1 MTTPAREGSPDHTA
15 LPANPWPSLA
25 ALVLGFFMIL
35 VDSTIVTVAMPAIMQ
50 GLHAGIGAVVWVTS
64 AYLLAYAVPLLITGR
79 LGDRFGPKRV
89 YLTGLAIF
97 TAASVWCGLSGSVE
111 WLIVARIVQGV
122 GAALMSPQTMAI
134 ITRTFPPER
143 RGAAMGLWGA
153 TAGVATLVGPLVGG
167 LVIDTLGWAWIF
179 FINLPVGLLGLV
191 LAWRLVPSLQQ
202 HPHRFDWLGVVLSG
216 IGVFCLV
223 FGIEEGES
231 YDWGTIWGPISV
243 PLLIVIGLVFLGVFV
258 LWEARMQGE
267 PLVPLELFRDRN
279 FSAANLAITAMGAIV
294 VAHVI
299 PLMLFFQTA
308 RGLGPTQAALMS
320 LPMAVA
326 SGVLAPVAG
335 RLIDRHD
342 PKPFAVGG
350 FLLLG
355 VSLALYAWAMRPG
368 QSVLWMLLPSLLAG
382 VAQSGIWG
390 PLSVS
395 ATRNLPP
402 RMAGA
407 GSGIYNTTRQ
417 IGSVLGSA
425 AIAALM
431 QAQLAAHLP
440 GAGGRASGSVG
451 SGGGRIP
458 PFLEAGF
465 TTAMSHSMLLP
476 AGLSLLGVAAALG
489 LARREQRAEATI
501 REAAP
506 GLDR

>member
-1 MTTPAREGSPDHTA
+1 MTSSGSSPTADHAA
-15 LPANPWPSLA
+15 LPANPWPAMA

-79 LGDRFGPKRV
+79 LGDRLGPKNV
-89 YLTGLAIF
+89 YLAGLAVF

-111 WLIVARIVQGV
+111 WLIVARVVQGL

-179 FINLPVGLLGLV
+179 FINLPVGLLALV
-191 LAWRLVPSLQQ
+191 LAWRLVPHLER
-202 HPHRFDWLGVVLSG
+202 HAHRFDWLGVVLSG
-216 IGVFCLV
+216 VAVFCLV
-223 FGIEEGES
+223 FGIEEGEA
-231 YDWGTIWGPISV
+231 YDWGTIWGPVSV
-243 PLLIVIGLVFLGVFV
+243 PLLIAVGLLVMGVFV
-258 LWEARMQGE
+258 LWEARMKGE
-267 PLVPLELFRDRN
+267 PLVPLALFGDRN
-279 FSAANLAITAMGAIV
+279 FSAANLAITGMGAIV

-326 SGVLAPVAG
+326 SGALAPIAG

-342 PKPFAVGG
+342 PKPFAIGG
-350 FLLLG
+350 FVLLG
-355 VSLALYAWAMRPG
+355 VSLALYAWLMRPG
-368 QSVLWMLLPSLLAG
+368 HSVLWMLLPSLLAG

-407 GSGIYNTTRQ
+407 GAGIYNTTRQ

-440 GAGGRASGSVG
+440 GAGGHASGSVG
-451 SGGGRIP
+451 AGGGRIP

-465 TTAMSHSMLLP
+465 TTAMSHAMLLP
-476 AGLSLLGVAAALG
+476 AGLCLLGVVATLGFAPRRTRDAAQTHG
-489 LARREQRAEATI
+489 GR
-501 REAAP
+501 P
-506 GLDR
+506 